1 MFEANKNSNPGKNKI
16 HLVLICDESGIFDA
30 FRMLKEH
37 LGSKDEMFLS
47 LIYSV
52 PKNYV
57 SPLFEREITILE
69 KRFFHNLYTY
79 TLKVEP
85 GKYDSIQE
93 LIEAIIN
100 SNTNLKM
107 QFLIFGNEE
116 FTDYVSGVLRYLQ
129 FPSYM
134 DTSAGSVLLDWR
146 SFL

>member
-1 MFEANKNSNPGKNKI
+1 MFETTSNKRNRKKNKS
-16 HLVLICDESGIFDA
+16 HLVLICDDTGIFGA
-30 FRMLKEH
+30 FSKIKE
-37 LGSKDEMFLS
+37 LLASRSEKYLS

-52 PKNYV
+52 PEDNL

-69 KRFFHNLYTY
+69 KRFSHTLYTY

-100 SNTNLKM
+100 SNTNLRM

-116 FTDYVSGVLRYLQ
+116 FTDYVTGVL
-129 FPSYM
+129 
-134 DTSAGSVLLDWR
+134 G
-146 SFL
+146 FLNIETFSINIKDN